1 MKTIAVKFSGE
12 YSADEI
18 ASSVLSLPSQVNI
31 VIICGGGNLFRG
43 RDAKINRPYED
54 RIGMCSTLIN
64 SIRLKCL
71 LGDNS
76 EIFATNIMGDICKS
90 YALDKVKRC
99 LNEKRIPIIAGG
111 LGCGYLST
119 DTAMVIRA
127 LELNCECAIKITK
140 VGAVYDKNPK
150 LFEDAKRL
158 YNLSYEEAQTKN
170 AFDKVSIILAQEN
183 QLPFLV
189 MGIDELEK
197 YLRIGEA
204 NCTIIK

>member
-1 MKTIAVKFSGE
+1 MKTITVKFSGE

-18 ASSVLSLPSQVNI
+18 ASSILSLPNKVNI
-31 VIICGGGNLFRG
+31 IIVCGGGNLFRG

-64 SIRLKCL
+64 SIRLKCV
-71 LGDNS
+71 LGDRS
-76 EIFATNIMGDICKS
+76 EIFATNIKGDICKS
-90 YALDKVKRC
+90 YNLDEIKQC

-119 DTAMVIRA
+119 DTAMVVRA
-127 LELNCECAIKITK
+127 LELGCECAIKITK
-140 VGAVYDKNPK
+140 VGGVYDKNPK
-150 LFEDAKRL
+150 LFKDAKRL
-158 YNLSYEEAQTKN
+158 YNLTYEEAQTKN

-197 YLRIGEA
+197 YLEIGKA
-204 NCTIIK
+204 DCTIIN